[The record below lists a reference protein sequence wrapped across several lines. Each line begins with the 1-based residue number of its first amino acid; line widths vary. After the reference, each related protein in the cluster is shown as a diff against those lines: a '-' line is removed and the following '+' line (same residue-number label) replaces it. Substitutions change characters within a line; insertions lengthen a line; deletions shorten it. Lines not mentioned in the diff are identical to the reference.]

1 MTSVDDLSGIA
12 AGWTGVAIGAAS
24 AGMVLDKMSKL
35 GTKPRRKR
43 AKTKRRAVYEDSTQ
57 RWRYY

>member
-24 AGMVLDKMSKL
+24 AGMVLDKMARL
-35 GTKPRRKR
+35 GTKPRRRK
-43 AKTKRRAVYEDSTQ
+43 AHRRRTRKYWTDT
-57 RWRYY
+57 Y